1 MADPAEHQPDSDQ
14 NRVIAER
21 VREALAQRR
30 ISRQRLA
37 DEAKISLSTLEK
49 ALAGERP
56 FSLATLVRLEAALG
70 VSLRPFD
77 TMGGQASVK
86 LGSYT
91 HAAVAWLEGQYL
103 TLRPSFEQADAVYAY
118 RTEIYWDADAACLAF
133 RESARQDAA
142 FTQSGQV
149 SLPHQSG
156 HVYLV
161 TNEQGQM
168 RLITLGRPAITG
180 EMYGLLS
187 TLLAGRGGL
196 LTPVAAPIAL
206 LPLAS
211 NRQPQYGVICPGDE
225 GFNAAREA
233 LGRVLG
239 EAFAR
244 LIGDQE
250 GLKAAPPTA
259 PRPRPAWMR

>member
-1 MADPAEHQPDSDQ
+1 MADPAEHQPASDQ
-14 NRVIAER
+14 NRDVAER
-21 VREALAQRR
+21 VREALARR
-30 ISRQRLA
+30 RVSRQWLA

-49 ALAGERP
+49 ALSGERP
-56 FSLATLVRLEAALG
+56 FSLATLVRLETTLG
-70 VSLRPFD
+70 VSLRPHD
-77 TMGGQASVK
+77 VMGGQAGAR
-86 LGSYT
+86 LGAYT

-103 TLRPSFEQADAVYAY
+103 TLRPSFDHADAVYAY
-118 RTEIYWDADAACLAF
+118 QTEIYWDANAACLAF

-187 TLLAGRGGL
+187 TLTVGRGGL
-196 LTPVAAPIAL
+196 LTPAAAPIAL
-206 LPLAS
+206 LPLRGD
-211 NRQPQYGVICPGDE
+211 RQPRYGVIRPGDE
-225 GFNAAREA
+225 GFDAAREA

-244 LIGDQE
+244 LIGTQE
-250 GLKAAPPTA
+250 GPSPS
-259 PRPRPAWMR
+259 PA